1 MAFFKFRLPGQ
12 NTAEAQGNFSN
23 PPTESVE
30 ALRRRAR
37 HRLIGATVLVLI
49 GVVGFPMVFDTQPR
63 PVSAD
68 ITIDIPDRAKAVASG
83 AITPAPQP
91 LQTAATLD
99 PKEEVVK
106 ADKPETSSAASS
118 VAAVAAGTAAAV
130 ATNSSSV
137 TTSASTPSNQAG
149 AANNLAGKAD
159 AAAPAKVEA
168 PKPDAVKAEATKA
181 DSAKSE
187 NTKAESAK
195 HDDTHKEG
203 AGRFVVQV
211 GAFSEEAKVRE
222 LRSKV
227 EKAGL
232 KTYTQEAAT
241 KEGKRIRVRVGP
253 FTSREDADKAAAK
266 LKQLNLQPQVLSL

>member
-12 NTAEAQGNFSN
+12 HTAEAQGNFSN

-37 HRLIGATVLVLI
+37 HRLIGATVLVLA
-49 GVVGFPMVFDTQPR
+49 GVIGFPIVFDTQPR

-68 ITIDIPDRAKAVASG
+68 LSIDIPDRAKAVASG
-83 AITPAPQP
+83 ATTPAPQP
-91 LQTAATLD
+91 LQAAATLD
-99 PKEEVVK
+99 PKEEVVSK
-106 ADKPETSSAASS
+106 SEKDAAPSTTSPASSSPNVATPTSAAS
-118 VAAVAAGTAAAV
+118 AVA
-130 ATNSSSV
+130 SV
-137 TTSASTPSNQAG
+137 TNDSTKAASKAEPSKPEPTKTELAKPE
-149 AANNLAGKAD
+149 AAKAD
-159 AAAPAKVEA
+159 TA
-168 PKPDAVKAEATKA
+168 KAEAAKA
-181 DSAKSE
+181 DDK
-187 NTKAESAK
+187 
-195 HDDTHKEG
+195 DTHKDS

-211 GAFSEEAKVRE
+211 GAFSEESKVRE

-253 FTSREDADKAAAK
+253 FSSREEAEKAAAK
-266 LKQLNLQPQVLSL
+266 LKQINVQPQILSL

>member
-12 NTAEAQGNFSN
+12 QTAEAQGNFSN

-68 ITIDIPDRAKAVASG
+68 LTIDIPDRAKAVASG
-83 AITPAPQP
+83 ATTPASLP

-99 PKEEVVK
+99 PQEEVVAKSDK
-106 ADKPETSSAASS
+106 ADATVPAAAPVATAAPVPSSA
-118 VAAVAAGTAAAV
+118 VPAAVSAV
-130 ATNSSSV
+130 AT
-137 TTSASTPSNQAG
+137 
-149 AANNLAGKAD
+149 KAEP
-159 AAAPAKVEA
+159 AKAEPVKTEPAKVESNKTE
-168 PKPDAVKAEATKA
+168 PSKAEAKSDDKEASKA
-181 DSAKSE
+181 AS
-187 NTKAESAK
+187 
-195 HDDTHKEG
+195 
-203 AGRFVVQV
+203 GRFVVQV

-227 EKAGL
+227 EKSGF

-253 FTSREDADKAAAK
+253 FGTREEAEKAAAK
-266 LKQLNLQPQVLSL
+266 LKQINVQPQILSL

>member
-83 AITPAPQP
+83 ATTPAPPP
-91 LQTAATLD
+91 LQAAAALD

-106 ADKPETSSAASS
+106 NDKPEAASPPVAPAAS
-118 VAAVAAGTAAAV
+118 VPPVTPVAATAV
-130 ATNSSSV
+130 
-137 TTSASTPSNQAG
+137 
-149 AANNLAGKAD
+149 
-159 AAAPAKVEA
+159 AKVEPA
-168 PKPDAVKAEATKA
+168 KAEP
-181 DSAKSE
+181 AKPE
-187 NTKAESAK
+187 PAKPEHAKAEQ
-195 HDDTHKEG
+195 DDTHKEG

-232 KTYTQEAAT
+232 KTYTQEANT

-253 FTSREDADKAAAK
+253 FASRDEADKAAAK
-266 LKQLNLQPQVLSL
+266 LKQLNLQPQILSL

>member
-23 PPTESVE
+23 PPTESVD

-83 AITPAPQP
+83 ATTPAPPP
-91 LQTAATLD
+91 LQAAAALD

-106 ADKPETSSAASS
+106 NDKPEADKAAAP
-118 VAAVAAGTAAAV
+118 VTAVAPAV
-130 ATNSSSV
+130 MA
-137 TTSASTPSNQAG
+137 
-149 AANNLAGKAD
+149 KAE
-159 AAAPAKVEA
+159 PAKVEQV
-168 PKPDAVKAEATKA
+168 KPEPVKSEPAKSEAAKSETKTDATKA
-181 DSAKSE
+181 
-187 NTKAESAK
+187 
-195 HDDTHKEG
+195 DDTHKEG

-227 EKAGL
+227 EKSGL
-232 KTYTQEAAT
+232 KTYTQEATT

-253 FTSREDADKAAAK
+253 FASREEAEKASAK
-266 LKQLNLQPQVLSL
+266 LKQLNLQPQILSL

>member
-12 NTAEAQGNFSN
+12 QTAEAQGNFSN

-68 ITIDIPDRAKAVASG
+68 LTIDIPDRAKAVASG
-83 AITPAPQP
+83 ATTPASAP

-99 PKEEVVK
+99 PQEEVVAK
-106 ADKPETSSAASS
+106 SD
-118 VAAVAAGTAAAV
+118 
-130 ATNSSSV
+130 
-137 TTSASTPSNQAG
+137 
-149 AANNLAGKAD
+149 KAD
-159 AAAPAKVEA
+159 ATLPAVTPAVMPAVSSASSSSSAVAPVASAPAAKAEPA
-168 PKPDAVKAEATKA
+168 KTEPAKTEPVKAEPAKA
-181 DSAKSE
+181 EAAKSDE
-187 NTKAESAK
+187 KDSSKASS
-195 HDDTHKEG
+195 
-203 AGRFVVQV
+203 GRFVVQV

-227 EKAGL
+227 EKSGF

-253 FTSREDADKAAAK
+253 FGTREEAEKAAAK
-266 LKQLNLQPQVLSL
+266 LKQINVQPQILSL